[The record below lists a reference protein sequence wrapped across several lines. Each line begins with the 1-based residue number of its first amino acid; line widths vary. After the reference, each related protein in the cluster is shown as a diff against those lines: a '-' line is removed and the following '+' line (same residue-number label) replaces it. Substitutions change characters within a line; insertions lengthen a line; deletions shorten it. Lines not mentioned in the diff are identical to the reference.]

1 MIKNYKGYNPVNW
14 DLVIEKIV
22 TKAKKYPLIQVNFV
36 CITKHELETIQE
48 LQSKRMQRVAFTLLC
63 LAKFY
68 DAVNEKN
75 NDWANSKINDIFRLA
90 RVQISKNDKTL
101 MLNDLRALGLIEYSI
116 KVDNDNVNVQ
126 FVDNESEVILQIGDF
141 RELGYE
147 YMKYCGYGKF
157 INCNDCGRL
166 MKLHSKDNQTV
177 RCAECWEKHQRYIR
191 SLQNKRYYQNKIQ

>member
-1 MIKNYKGYNPVNW
+1 MIKNYKGYNSVNW

-36 CITKHELETIQE
+36 CITKHELETIKE
-48 LQSKRMQRVAFTLLC
+48 LQSKRMQRVSFTLLC

-68 DAVNEKN
+68 DEVNEKN
-75 NDWANSKINDIFRLA
+75 NDWVNSKINDIFRLA

-126 FVDNESEVILQIGDF
+126 FVDNESEVILQIDDF

-157 INCNDCGRL
+157 INCNDCGKL
-166 MKLHSKDNQTV
+166 MKLYSKDNQTV
-177 RCAECWEKHQRYIR
+177 RCAECQHKHLQQLWRESKRRQRM
-191 SLQNKRYYQNKIQ
+191 S